1 VADELDH
8 LAATKNAEAKEDAER
23 DGHKANFSDAF
34 DAPDRQ
40 GVMGSVKDRHRA
52 GPGEGIRAP
61 FAQETGGQAQ
71 TSVFDGK
78 GNESVVVFGV
88 NEDGKPAK
96 GVADAPPSE
105 AEAEAEAEAEEG
117 AGHGSA
123 LGNPQKD

>member
-1 VADELDH
+1 MADEVDH
-8 LAATKNAEAKEDAER
+8 MAATKNAEAKEAAER

-71 TSVFDGK
+71 TSVFDGR
-78 GNESVVVFGV
+78 GNESVVVFGE
-88 NEDGKPAK
+88 NEAGRPAQ
-96 GVADAPPSE
+96 GTGPDAASAESE
-105 AEAEAEAEAEEG
+105 AKDDG
-117 AGHGSA
+117 DDGPGSA
-123 LGNPQKD
+123 FGNPQKD